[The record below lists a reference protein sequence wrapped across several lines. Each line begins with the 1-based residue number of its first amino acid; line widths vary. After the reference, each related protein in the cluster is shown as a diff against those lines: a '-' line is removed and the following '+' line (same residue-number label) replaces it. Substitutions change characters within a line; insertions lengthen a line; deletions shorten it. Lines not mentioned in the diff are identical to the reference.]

1 MQETEI
7 HSRKRRS
14 KIGRWAAFILVLLFL
29 GGYGLYTMRK
39 NVVSAKPAEI
49 EDYQIWKDK
58 AIDASR
64 DIAVQDGGRIKPFST
79 WAGFTMLKLHG
90 ARSMTISVKGEK
102 EKLGPEAVLLDCL
115 FRPHLAKELP
125 IFRIDNSDV
134 ITTLATHDLP
144 EDVRRASGIDDASLE
159 AAVKELKE
167 KKNRRDRY
175 SYNELE
181 PIAPALLARTQQI
194 RKAQPE
200 KAKMTSDN
208 RATVDLGEKVW
219 LFMQLI
225 YHMDFARADVHI
237 QEGTPVIDKKNMQ
250 RMSYWIRSFPML
262 AEAVRQMDPTGQ
274 KLPPHLRDL
283 FSDLELRMRR
293 SSENINI
300 LPPYEK
306 DEKVWTPVGKRIEKV
321 VGGNRDHAPELISDM
336 EMLEDA
342 CIALRESG
350 QSDFA
355 DKLTLWKK
363 SVHDRIGADATGK
376 LGTEVMYAKMDYF
389 YRALVIF
396 VFAFVLVMFGWLA
409 PRSLGAKIC
418 NMLAVALALLAL
430 ALMVAG
436 ITHRCII
443 MERSPVGNLYD
454 TILFIA
460 ATGVL
465 VLLLVELMTR
475 RAVALGLAIFMG
487 MACMFLARRYEIGD
501 AKDHMDPLVAVLKSN
516 FWLSTHVVTVTIG
529 YMGGLAAAGLS
540 VIYIFARVL
549 GIDEGDA
556 KFRRAMTRIAY
567 GMVCFTLFF
576 SLIGTVLGG
585 IWANDSWGRFWGWDP
600 KENGALMI
608 VLWCLVVLHARL
620 AGFLR
625 EWGIHIAAVFGAN
638 IVAFSW
644 WHVNSL
650 STGLHSY
657 GFIDGLGVI
666 WGFYGLMTGVC
677 LLGIIASLVTKS
689 KKSAKK
695 SLASAEVPSA

>member
-1 MQETEI
+1 M
-7 HSRKRRS
+7 
-14 KIGRWAAFILVLLFL
+14 IGRWAAFLLVLVFL
-29 GGYGLYTMRK
+29 GGYGLFTMRK
-39 NVVSAKPAEI
+39 NVASAKPAEI
-49 EDYQIWKDK
+49 ADYQVWKGK

-64 DIAVQDGGRIKPFST
+64 DIAVQDGGRVKPFST
-79 WAGFTMLKLHG
+79 WAAFTMLKLHG

-115 FRPHLAKELP
+115 FRPELAKELP
-125 IFRIDNSDV
+125 LFRIDNSDV
-134 ITTLATHDLP
+134 ITSLATHDLP
-144 EDVRRASGIDDASLE
+144 EEVRRASGINEADLA
-159 AAVKELKE
+159 AAVKQLKE
-167 KKNRRDRY
+167 NKNRRDRY
-175 SYNELE
+175 SFNELE
-181 PIAPALLARTQQI
+181 PVAPALLA
-194 RKAQPE
+194 KAQQLRKQQPS
-200 KAKMTSDN
+200 KAKMTAET
-208 RATVDLGEKVW
+208 RRTVDLSEKIW

-237 QEGTPVIDKKNMQ
+237 QEGTPAIDKENMQ
-250 RMSYWIRSFPML
+250 RMSYWVRAFPML
-262 AEAVRQMDPTGQ
+262 AQAVRQMDPSGR
-274 KLPPHLRDL
+274 KMPPHLRSL

-293 SSENINI
+293 ASENINI
-300 LPPYEK
+300 LPAYEK
-306 DEKVWTPVGKRIEKV
+306 DNDEWTPVGKRIEKV
-321 VGGNRDHAPELISDM
+321 VGGDRTHVEELLADM
-336 EMLEDA
+336 KMLENA
-342 CIALRESG
+342 CIALQDKG
-350 QSDFA
+350 QIEFA
-355 DKLTLWKK
+355 DALTTWKT
-363 SVHDRIGADATGK
+363 SVHKRIGPDATKK
-376 LGTEVMYAKMDYF
+376 LQTEVLYNKINYF
-389 YRALVIF
+389 YRALITF
-396 VFAFVLVMFGWLA
+396 LIAFILIMFGWLA
-409 PRSLGAKIC
+409 PRTLGSRIC
-418 NMLAVALALLAL
+418 NWFAMGLGLIAL
-430 ALMVAG
+430 ALMSAG

-454 TILFIA
+454 TIIFIA
-460 ATGVL
+460 ATGVF
-465 VLLLVELMTR
+465 VLMLVELMTR

-540 VIYIFARVL
+540 AIYLFARVL
-549 GIDEGDA
+549 GIDEGDQ

-608 VLWCLVVLHARL
+608 VLWCLAVLHARL
-620 AGFLR
+620 AGYLR
-625 EWGIHIAAVFGAN
+625 EWGVHIAAVFGAN

-666 WGFYGLMTGVC
+666 WLFYALMTGVC
-677 LLGIIASLVTKS
+677 SIGMIASLVTRADS
-689 KKSAKK
+689 SAKK
-695 SLASAEVPSA
+695 SLQKTPAAE

>member
-1 MQETEI
+1 MQENEI
-7 HSRKRRS
+7 HYRKQRS
-14 KIGRWAAFILVLLFL
+14 KMGRWAAFILVLLFL

-49 EDYQIWKDK
+49 EGYQVWKDK
-58 AIDASR
+58 ALDASR

-90 ARSMTISVKGEK
+90 ARSMKISVDGEK
-102 EKLGPEAVLLDCL
+102 VKLGPEAVLLDCL
-115 FRPHLAKELP
+115 FRPEMAKDLP
-125 IFRIDNSDV
+125 IFRIDDANV

-144 EDVRRASGIDDASLE
+144 EEVRRASGIDDASLE
-159 AAVKELKE
+159 AAVKELEK

-181 PIAPALLARTQQI
+181 PIAPALLAKVQQI
-194 RKAQPE
+194 RKNQPE
-200 KAKMTSDN
+200 KAKMTSDH
-208 RATVDLGEKVW
+208 RRTVDLGEKVW
-219 LFMQLI
+219 MFMQLI
-225 YHMDFARADVHI
+225 YHMDFARADVEI
-237 QEGTPVIDKKNMQ
+237 KEGTPVVDKKSMQ
-250 RMSYWIRSFPML
+250 RMSYWIRSFPLL
-262 AEAVRQMDPTGQ
+262 ADAVRQMDPTGQ
-274 KLPPHLRDL
+274 KLPPHLRSL

-300 LPPYEK
+300 LPPYEE
-306 DEKVWTPVGKRIEKV
+306 DEKVWLPVGKRIEKV
-321 VGGNRDHAPELISDM
+321 VSGNREHADELIADM

-342 CIALRESG
+342 TIALREKG
-350 QSDFA
+350 QSAFA
-355 DKLTLWKK
+355 DELNEWKK
-363 SVHDRIGADATGK
+363 SVHGRIGKDATSK
-376 LGTEVMYAKMDYF
+376 LSTEVAYAKMDYF
-389 YRALVIF
+389 FRSLVIF
-396 VFAFVLVMFGWLA
+396 IFAFILIMFGWLA

-418 NMLAVALALLAL
+418 NILAAGLAVIAL
-430 ALMVAG
+430 ALMIAG

-460 ATGVL
+460 TTGVL

-475 RAVALGLAIFMG
+475 RAVALGLAVFMG
-487 MACMFLARRYEIGD
+487 LACMFLARRYEIGD

-540 VIYIFARVL
+540 VIYLFARVL

-620 AGFLR
+620 AGYLR

-677 LLGIIASLVTKS
+677 LMGMIAAVVTRANKPINQSLE
-689 KKSAKK
+689 AG
-695 SLASAEVPSA
+695 

>member
-1 MQETEI
+1 MQEHEVN
-7 HSRKRRS
+7 HRKRRS
-14 KIGRWAAFILVLLFL
+14 KIGRWIAFILVLLFL

-39 NVVSAKPAEI
+39 NVVSAKSAEI
-49 EDYQIWKDK
+49 EGYQVWKDK
-58 AIDASR
+58 VIDASR

-79 WAGFTMLKLHG
+79 WSAFTMLKLHG
-90 ARSMTISVKGEK
+90 ARSMPIQVKDDEGNWK
-102 EKLGPEAVLLDCL
+102 KKKLMPEEVLLDCL
-115 FRPHLAKELP
+115 FRPDLAKELP

-144 EDVRRASGIDDASLE
+144 EEVRHMSGISDPELE
-159 AAVKELKE
+159 AAVKKI
-167 KKNRRDRY
+167 KDSKNRRDRY
-175 SYNELE
+175 SFNELE
-181 PIAPALLARTQQI
+181 PIAPVLLAKAQQI
-194 RKAQPE
+194 RKNQPE
-200 KAKMTSDN
+200 KAKMSSDD
-208 RATVDLGEKVW
+208 RRTVDLGEKVW

-237 QEGTPVIDKKNMQ
+237 QEGTPVVDKKNMQ

-262 AEAVRQMDPTGQ
+262 AEAVRQMDPTGR
-274 KLPPHLRDL
+274 KLPPHLREL

-293 SSENINI
+293 SSEDIKI
-300 LPPYEK
+300 LPPYEEG
-306 DEKVWTPVGKRIEKV
+306 EKLWSPVGKRIEKV
-321 VGGNRDHAPELISDM
+321 VGGDRDHADDLISDM

-342 CIALRESG
+342 CIALRENG
-350 QSDFA
+350 QSEFA
-355 DKLTLWKK
+355 DKLTIWKN
-363 SVHDRIGADATGK
+363 SVHERVGTDVSNK
-376 LGTEVMYAKMDYF
+376 LATEVTYVKVNYF
-389 YRALVIF
+389 FWALFIF
-396 VFAFVLVMFGWLA
+396 IVAFLLVMFGWLA
-409 PRSLGAKIC
+409 PGSLAAKII
-418 NMLAVALALLAL
+418 NILAALFAVVALAL
-430 ALMVAG
+430 MIAG
-436 ITHRCII
+436 IIHRCII

-454 TILFIA
+454 TIIFIA

-465 VLLLVELMTR
+465 VLLLVELMSR

-487 MACMFLARRYEIGD
+487 MGCMFLARRYEIGD

-540 VIYIFARVL
+540 VIYLFARVL

-608 VLWCLVVLHARL
+608 VLWCLIVLHARL
-620 AGFLR
+620 AGYLR

-677 LLGIIASLVTKS
+677 LMGMIASIVTKS
-689 KKSAKK
+689 IKPSNQ
-695 SLASAEVPSA
+695 ASV